1 MIPESF
7 LSDYEALRSVIARE
21 CKILVSRP
29 IYLFGIIIV
38 PLICYITFLSL
49 MHNGLPQKIPT
60 GIVDLDHTASSRNFI
75 RNLNALDLVDIT
87 IQANSFTE
95 AKKVMQKGDIY
106 GFLIIPE
113 NFEAKAM
120 SGRQP
125 EISYYTNSAYYI
137 PSSLLFKSFK
147 TMSILASGKIVMQTK
162 LAKGEYDYQIMPQLQ
177 PINYD
182 VMALGNPWL
191 NYSVYLNNNLLPGML
206 QLMVMLMTVFS
217 IGQEVKMRKSRAWIE
232 KANNSIIIAI
242 TGKLL
247 PQTILFIFMG
257 IFCQIIMFGYMHF
270 PHANGFLPMAVAMA
284 MLIVASQSLGVII
297 MSIVPSLRIGLSAAG
312 LIGILSISLA
322 GFTFPTL
329 AMYVPFRLFSELI
342 PIRHYF
348 LIYADQALNGA
359 PLYYSIMQYLYLFL
373 FFAASF
379 PLLKRLKL
387 AMLRQIYVP

>member
-1 MIPESF
+1 MLGKRF
-7 LSDYEALRSVIARE
+7 RSDLEALRCVIARE

-29 IYLFGIIIV
+29 IYLFGIVIV
-38 PLICYITFLSL
+38 PLICYVTFLGL

-60 GIVDLDHTASSRNFI
+60 GIVDLDHTVASRNFI
-75 RNLNALDLVDIT
+75 RNLNALDLVDVT
-87 IQANSFTE
+87 MQPNSFTDARE
-95 AKKVMQKGDIY
+95 AMQKGEIY

-113 NFEAKAM
+113 DFEAKAM

-125 EISYYTNSAYYI
+125 EISYYTNSAFYI
-137 PSSLLFKSFK
+137 PSSLLYKSFK
-147 TMSILASGKIVMQTK
+147 TMSVLASGKIVLQTK
-162 LAKGEYDYQIMPQLQ
+162 LAKGEYDYEIMPQLQ
-177 PINYD
+177 PISYD

-191 NYSVYLNNNLLPGML
+191 NYSVYLNSNLLPGLL
-206 QLMVMLMTVFS
+206 QLMVMLMTCLS
-217 IGQEVKMRKSRAWIE
+217 IGQEVKARRSRAWIGE
-232 KANNSIIIAI
+232 ANNSIIIAL

-247 PQTILFIFMG
+247 PQTVLFVIMG
-257 IFCQIIMFGYMHF
+257 LFCQIIMFGYMHF
-270 PHANGFLPMAVAMA
+270 PLASGFLPMAIAMI
-284 MLIVASQSLGVII
+284 MLVVASQSLGVII
-297 MSIVPSLRIGLSAAG
+297 MGLVPSLRIGLSASA

-329 AMYVPFRLFSELI
+329 AMYAPFRLFSNLI

-348 LIYADQALNGA
+348 LIYSDQALNGA

-379 PLLKRLKL
+379 LLLKRLKL

>member
-162 LAKGEYDYQIMPQLQ
+162 PAKGEYDYQIMPQLQ

-182 VMALGNPWL
+182 VMAL
-191 NYSVYLNNNLLPGML
+191 
-206 QLMVMLMTVFS
+206 
-217 IGQEVKMRKSRAWIE
+217 
-232 KANNSIIIAI
+232 
-242 TGKLL
+242 
-247 PQTILFIFMG
+247 
-257 IFCQIIMFGYMHF
+257 
-270 PHANGFLPMAVAMA
+270 
-284 MLIVASQSLGVII
+284 
-297 MSIVPSLRIGLSAAG
+297 
-312 LIGILSISLA
+312 
-322 GFTFPTL
+322 
-329 AMYVPFRLFSELI
+329 
-342 PIRHYF
+342 
-348 LIYADQALNGA
+348 
-359 PLYYSIMQYLYLFL
+359 
-373 FFAASF
+373 
-379 PLLKRLKL
+379 
-387 AMLRQIYVP
+387 